1 MAEAKTGDT
10 VKVHYKGTLEDGTV
24 FDQSEEG
31 GPLEFTIGE
40 GQIIPGFEEAVLGMN
55 PGESVEVTLS
65 PENAY
70 GERREDLVAAI
81 ERAEL
86 PDDLQPEVGQ
96 MLRVQTGGGQSMVV
110 RIAELD
116 EETVTL
122 DGNHPLAGRDLSF
135 EIELLEIA

>member
-1 MAEAKTGDT
+1 MAEAKAGDT

-55 PGESVEVTLS
+55 PGQSLEVTVP
-65 PENAY
+65 PEKAY
-70 GERREDLVAAI
+70 GQHREDLVAAI
-81 ERAEL
+81 DRAEL
-86 PDDLQPEVGQ
+86 PDDLNPELGQ

-116 EETVTL
+116 DETITL
-122 DGNHPLAGRDLSF
+122 DGNHPLAGEDLTF
-135 EIELLEIA
+135 QIELLEIQ